1 MKNVEEVFAKRP
13 VFKVRLKGAP
23 PPHGW
28 AIRYKSGAEEKPDI
42 APGDLLSQW
51 SVDSEGVTFN
61 FSSDPT
67 DMVIFDEE
75 ADAVKVVGWLR
86 NNAEVET
93 EALKVG

>member
-1 MKNVEEVFAKRP
+1 
-13 VFKVRLKGAP
+13 VRHHHTG
-23 PPHGW
+23 

-61 FSSDPT
+61 FSSDRT